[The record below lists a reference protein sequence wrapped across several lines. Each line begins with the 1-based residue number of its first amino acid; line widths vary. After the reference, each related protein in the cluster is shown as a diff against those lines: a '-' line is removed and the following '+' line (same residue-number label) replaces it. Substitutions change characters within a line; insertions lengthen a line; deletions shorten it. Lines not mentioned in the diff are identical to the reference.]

1 MSELAVK
8 KRVKYLDLLKC
19 LGMFIVVQGHIHT
32 NYSWFSLP
40 LHSYV
45 IPLYFFLSGLT
56 FRASKFNSFG
66 AFVKHRLKS
75 LMLPYAMFSVVTWCV
90 WAVFN
95 RVQGV
100 EVDYWG
106 PLLQTL
112 LAQGSGDFLVH
123 NVPLWFVPCLF
134 LIEMM
139 YYWID
144 RLPKKRYILL
154 ALILCAFIGVWMIN
168 GDYSYIFHLMPWSAE
183 GAFVGVAF
191 YGVANLM
198 VKRISLAELEA
209 KVLSLKGYA
218 IFAIIILTIILVPVS
233 YWNGKMS
240 IGSDLLGKSPILFY
254 FDAFVGIVTI
264 VLFSILVCSIK
275 TKSVLFN
282 KLMDFHLWFGR
293 NSFYIMATHVP
304 VKGVLIVAIASM
316 LNCRKYYVEND
327 YFLFALVFTATCLI
341 SSLLS
346 VLVVK
351 MKKHDEKMV
360 EKFFKIRKEKV
371 IRAKL

>member
-56 FRASKFNSFG
+56 FRASKFNSFW

-100 EVDYWG
+100 EVDYWS

-134 LIEMM
+134 VIEMM

-240 IGSDLLGKSPILFY
+240 IGSDLLGESSLLFY

-316 LNCRKYYVEND
+316 LNCGKYYVEND

-360 EKFFKIRKEKV
+360 EKLSLRF
-371 IRAKL
+371 AKKK